1 MLICHLYMFFGEV
14 PVKVLLSIFKFG
26 HLFYFCWILR
36 VLDTLWIIVLYQT
49 CLSHIFS
56 SSLWIVFSR
65 SLDTVSC
72 IAENFNLIKSSL
84 SSFSFMNCAF
94 DILLKVIAKPK
105 VTYIFSCFFPKNFT
119 VYCFTF
125 RYVIHFE
132 LIFVRGVKPMSIFIF
147 FCMWLF
153 FCSSI
158 ICWKGYLFFI
168 MLPIVKD
175 QLATCMCMYLWALH
189 SVPSI
194 CLFILSPVPYCFD
207 YDSFI
212 LHLTLGGVSV

>member
-1 MLICHLYMFFGEV
+1 MNSVCFSLHFIIGNTWSGAFFHMLICHLYMFFGEV

-65 SLDTVSC
+65 SLDTVFC

-94 DILLKVIAKPK
+94 DILSKSDSQTQGHL
-105 VTYIFSCFFPKNFT
+105 YFLLCFFPKNFT
-119 VYCFTF
+119 V
-125 RYVIHFE
+125 
-132 LIFVRGVKPMSIFIF
+132 
-147 FCMWLF
+147 
-153 FCSSI
+153 
-158 ICWKGYLFFI
+158 
-168 MLPIVKD
+168 
-175 QLATCMCMYLWALH
+175 
-189 SVPSI
+189 
-194 CLFILSPVPYCFD
+194 
-207 YDSFI
+207 
-212 LHLTLGGVSV
+212 